1 MNTQKSIF
9 DVIDKNFSCLLTTER
24 KKMSTIYSKPISN
37 PEYSDALKYVCNKH
51 NSKTETWSDI
61 MEATNLVIDKRR
73 QASSIKP
80 IFSESL
86 GDSYV
91 IVNASPSKTTSDEI
105 ILPKKLALICEYQM
119 ENKNWKTD
127 IVAVMKTVD
136 DFWTI
141 INMLDGNTYAMS
153 KFSLPLEGKEN
164 DAQNIFSNLIK
175 FGRRGNGNDD
185 DVFDVDGKFKN
196 NVNNIV
202 SSYNALHPIWSFVQ
216 IEDNVMRTDTITV
229 PFIRIK
235 DRAANDITINV
246 KDTRANHDNGI
257 HIIGNNFTEGFL
269 PTLIFAFIG
278 GNFPD
283 NVSSVV
289 FSRTIAVDG
298 TKYFRGI
305 RIRVLVK
312 TTDRNQLENCM
323 KYLKEFIEKCS
334 KKDCNYNK
342 CIVKISL
349 PVVVK

>member
-1 MNTQKSIF
+1 MNTQQSIF
-9 DVIDKNFSCLLTTER
+9 DTIDKNFSCLSTTER
-24 KKMSTIYSKPISN
+24 KKMSTIYSKAITN
-37 PEYSDALKYVCNKH
+37 HEYSNELKYVCNKH

-61 MEATNLVIDKRR
+61 TEATNLIIDKRR
-73 QASSIKP
+73 RTSGMKP

-91 IVNASPSKTTSDEI
+91 IVNSIQQPKIIDEI
-105 ILPKKLALICEYQM
+105 ILPKKLALICEYQT
-119 ENKNWKTD
+119 ENKIWKTD

-141 INMLDGNTYAMS
+141 INMLDGNTYAVS
-153 KFSLPLEGKEN
+153 KFSLPLDGKEN
-164 DAQNIFSNLIK
+164 DAHNIFSNLIK
-175 FGRRGNGNDD
+175 FGKRGNGNDD
-185 DVFDVDGKFKN
+185 DVIDVSGKYKN

-216 IEDNVMRTDTITV
+216 IEDDVIRTDNITV

-257 HIIGNNFTEGFL
+257 RIIGNNFTEGFL
-269 PTLIFAFIG
+269 PMLIFAFIG
-278 GNFPD
+278 GHFPD
-283 NVSSVV
+283 NISSVV

-312 TTDRNQLENCM
+312 TTERQQLENCK
-323 KYLKEFIEKCS
+323 KYLKEFIEKYS
-334 KKDCNYNK
+334 KKDCDYNK

-349 PVVVK
+349 PPK